1 MEVKLSQSPWCNR
14 EKDWDR
20 GLKFDLYLLKICGKT
35 NTWNTQWNIQL
46 FKLEKG
52 EYLLKH
58 PLNLNLNI
66 AHLSGYFME
75 DKLITEQAAKSVS
88 RMIFK
93 GSMHLF

>member
-1 MEVKLSQSPWCNR
+1 MICICWKFVVKQIPEIYSGIFNFLNLR
-14 EKDWDR
+14 
-20 GLKFDLYLLKICGKT
+20 
-35 NTWNTQWNIQL
+35 
-46 FKLEKG
+46 KG